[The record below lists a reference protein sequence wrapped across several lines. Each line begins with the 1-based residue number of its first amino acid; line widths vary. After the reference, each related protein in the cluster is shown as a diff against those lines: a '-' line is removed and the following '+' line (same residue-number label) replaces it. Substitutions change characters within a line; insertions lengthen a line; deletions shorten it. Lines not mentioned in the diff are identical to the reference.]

1 MITLDLTKE
10 ETFMLRD
17 LATGADCGYEWMQE
31 IADALEEKLEEAIK
45 KPQMKRSEFNRQ
57 ISDTKTRWENK
68 GLATSMMLAKEAEL
82 KFYYDI
88 VEDDDEN
95 TGRTGR
101 LGPGC
106 YNGWLYRICSEG
118 YDSIC

>member
-1 MITLDLTKE
+1 MIITLNLTE
-10 ETFMLRD
+10 EEAFMLRD
-17 LATGADCGYEWMQE
+17 LVMDTDCGYEWIQE
-31 IADALEEKLEEAIK
+31 IADSLQSKCEEIIK
-45 KPQMKRSEFNRQ
+45 KPTLTCSEFNRQ

-88 VEDDDEN
+88 VEDDNEN

-101 LGPGC
+101 VGGETRSKL
-106 YNGWLYRICSEG
+106 
-118 YDSIC
+118 

>member
-17 LATGADCGYEWMQE
+17 LTIGMDCGYAWMQE
-31 IADALEEKLEEAIK
+31 IADSLEEKLGEAIK
-45 KPQMKRSEFNRQ
+45 KPQMKRSEFNQQ

-82 KFYYDI
+82 KFYYDMERI
-88 VEDDDEN
+88 GWGRIEKAFSEARVNVE
-95 TGRTGR
+95 R
-101 LGPGC
+101 GP
-106 YNGWLYRICSEG
+106 
-118 YDSIC
+118 DKKKAV

>member
-1 MITLDLTKE
+1 MITLDLKKE
-10 ETFMLRD
+10 EPFMLRD

-68 GLATSMMLAKEAEL
+68 GLSTSMMLAKEAEL

-101 LGPGC
+101 LGGKLC
-106 YNGWLYRICSEG
+106 TKF
-118 YDSIC
+118 

>member
-1 MITLDLTKE
+1 MMITLDLTKE
-10 ETFMLRD
+10 EAFMLRD
-17 LATGADCGYEWMQE
+17 LTIGMDCGYEWMQE
-31 IADALEEKLEEAIK
+31 IADSLEEKLGEAIK

-57 ISDTKTRWENK
+57 ISDTKTRWENR

-95 TGRTGR
+95 IGRTGR
-101 LGPGC
+101 LGCRARAGF
-106 YNGWLYRICSEG
+106 
-118 YDSIC
+118 

>member
-10 ETFMLRD
+10 EAFMLRD
-17 LATGADCGYEWMQE
+17 LTIGTNLGYEWLQE
-31 IADALEEKLEEAIK
+31 IADSLEEKLGETIK

-88 VEDDDEN
+88 VEDDNEN

-101 LGPGC
+101 VGDETRTKL
-106 YNGWLYRICSEG
+106 
-118 YDSIC
+118 

>member
-10 ETFMLRD
+10 EAFMLRD
-17 LATGADCGYEWMQE
+17 LTIGTDLGYEWLQE

-101 LGPGC
+101 LGGKLC
-106 YNGWLYRICSEG
+106 TKF
-118 YDSIC
+118 